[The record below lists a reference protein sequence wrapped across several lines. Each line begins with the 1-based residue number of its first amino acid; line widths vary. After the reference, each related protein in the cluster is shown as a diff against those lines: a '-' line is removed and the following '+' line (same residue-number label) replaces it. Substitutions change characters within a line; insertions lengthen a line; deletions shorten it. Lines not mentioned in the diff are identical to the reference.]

1 MPGTVS
7 GAHNRCSIKMCSV
20 DEFLKDPLMCC
31 VHGTNH
37 QKNQTVSYSP
47 IDTKIFLLSG
57 NKLYVALLWSP
68 GLDYSSVW
76 ICLVASN
83 MYCFSSLA
91 AYISC
96 LIRKMKQ
103 TRVHTH
109 TQTYYLC
116 RYKCLSSNGVHLGV
130 SLQFVWGLLLTGLR
144 DQVLFLSLCYQEDVN
159 LRMHLVA

>member
-1 MPGTVS
+1 
-7 GAHNRCSIKMCSV
+7 MCSV
-20 DEFLKDPLMCC
+20 DEFLKYPLMCC

-83 MYCFSSLA
+83 MYWFSSLA

-103 TRVHTH
+103 THTH
-109 TQTYYLC
+109 THTNILPVP
-116 RYKCLSSNGVHLGV
+116 YKCLSSNGVHLGV

-144 DQVLFLSLCYQEDVN
+144 DQVLFLSLCCQEDVN